1 MIFGI
6 LTKPMKINQK
16 LSKRRGSDGI
26 FDGIKNNEIKIN
38 QLNQYNNY

>member
-16 LSKRRGSDGI
+16 LSKRMSSDGI
-26 FDGIKNNEIKIN
+26 FDGIKINEITI
-38 QLNQYNNY
+38 